1 MYRYCSVSPRECKC
15 IHLYSDT
22 LVRYIGIQHT
32 YTSMKPNET
41 AIHQMYRTSIQ
52 LYICTHVE
60 TEPNIG
66 IQRYSAIQ
74 RYSDTTRY
82 SDTHVSPPL
91 SVYPLRS
98 NQPVFPWGSPWRFAC
113 PVCVGRSNF
122 WYTYLAGPWSYLGR
136 TFRVAL
142 SQAMRV
148 RLSLQTARSWTRE
161 SVRCTRSPRPTQ
173 CWRLSDGSVLESVR
187 YENAPSL

>member
-74 RYSDTTRY
+74 RYICITTPQAAREAGRGGAGDTRE
-82 SDTHVSPPL
+82 PPL
-91 SVYPLRS
+91 SAPRKVQIISCHHSL
-98 NQPVFPWGSPWRFAC
+98 
-113 PVCVGRSNF
+113 
-122 WYTYLAGPWSYLGR
+122 SYLKVL
-136 TFRVAL
+136 TRVSKYGTATGTIIV
-142 SQAMRV
+142 SS
-148 RLSLQTARSWTRE
+148 SLRRSYF
-161 SVRCTRSPRPTQ
+161 VK
-173 CWRLSDGSVLESVR
+173 
-187 YENAPSL
+187 